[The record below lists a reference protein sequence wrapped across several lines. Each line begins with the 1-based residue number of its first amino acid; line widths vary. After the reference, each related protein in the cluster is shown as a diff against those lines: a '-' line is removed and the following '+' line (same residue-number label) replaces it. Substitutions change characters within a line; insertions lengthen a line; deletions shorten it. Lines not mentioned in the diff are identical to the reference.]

1 MTNIEPRLDHLVY
14 GVPDLL
20 AGVRAVAELL
30 GVVPVPGGRHPDN
43 GTQNY
48 LLGLGDRAY
57 LEIIGPDPAAT
68 RPPNTFGLADLTV
81 PRLVTWAISTT
92 GLDRA
97 VSDARA
103 AGHDPG
109 DARSMS
115 RRTPDG
121 RLLEWRL
128 AKREPN
134 PRHGLVPF
142 LIDWGSAPHPV
153 DSGLPAVRLL
163 SLRAEHPDPETVQA
177 DLRAVGAH
185 LDLTRSDVPALRA
198 EIEGASGPVELR

>member
-1 MTNIEPRLDHLVY
+1 MANVEPRLDHLVY

-30 GVVPVPGGRHPDN
+30 GVDPAPGGRHPDN

-48 LLGLGDRAY
+48 LVGLGGRAY
-57 LEIIGPDPAAT
+57 LEIIGPDPGAT
-68 RPPNTFGLADLTV
+68 RPPNTFGLATLTV
-81 PRLVTWAISTT
+81 PRLVTWAVRATD
-92 GLDRA
+92 LDRA
-97 VSDARA
+97 VADARA

-109 DARSMS
+109 EARSMS

-121 RLLEWRL
+121 QLLEWRL

-134 PRHGLVPF
+134 PRDGLVPF
-142 LIDWGSAPHPV
+142 LIDWGSAPHPAE
-153 DSGLPAVRLL
+153 SGLPEVRLL
-163 SLRAEHPDPETVQA
+163 SLRAEHPDPESVRA

-185 LDLTRSDVPALRA
+185 LDLTRSDAPALRA
-198 EIEGASGPVELR
+198 EIEGPAGRIELR

>member
-1 MTNIEPRLDHLVY
+1 MTNVEPRLDHLVY

-20 AGVRAVAELL
+20 AGVRAVADLL
-30 GVVPVPGGRHPDN
+30 GVAPVPGGRHPDN

-48 LLGLGDRAY
+48 LVGLGGRAY

-68 RPPNTFGLADLTV
+68 RPPTVFGLATLTV
-81 PRLVTWAISTT
+81 PRLLTWAIRAN

-97 VSDARA
+97 VSEARA

-109 DARSMS
+109 EALSMS

-121 RLLEWRL
+121 KLLEWRL

-142 LIDWGSAPHPV
+142 LIDWGGTPHPA
-153 DSGLPAVRLL
+153 DSDLPQVRLR
-163 SLRAEHPDPETVQA
+163 SLRGEHPDPEPVRA

-185 LDLTRSDVPALRA
+185 LDVTRGDVPALRA
-198 EIEGASGPVELR
+198 EIDTSTGRIELS